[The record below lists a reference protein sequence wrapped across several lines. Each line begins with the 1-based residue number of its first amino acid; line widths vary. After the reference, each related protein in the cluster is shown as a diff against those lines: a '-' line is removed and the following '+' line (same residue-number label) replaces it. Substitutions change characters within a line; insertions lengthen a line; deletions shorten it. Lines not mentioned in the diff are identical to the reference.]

1 MDFENCEANFP
12 QFVVMLRILQVNYL
26 RSCGVLQR
34 SEDSSPDSRINQ
46 SLQEKNSTYNA
57 IVDDQTNE
65 KPRQG
70 DIAPVKQLRKCF
82 SGPML
87 FDVHSPLRNDS

>member
-1 MDFENCEANFP
+1 
-12 QFVVMLRILQVNYL
+12 VNYL

-34 SEDSSPDSRINQ
+34 SEDSSSDERITQ
-46 SLQEKNSTYNA
+46 SLPGKSSTRTAFMEDETTEK
-57 IVDDQTNE
+57 Q
-65 KPRQG
+65 RLG

-87 FDVHSPLRNDS
+87 FDVHSPSRIDP